1 MSPLPDL
8 VVLSAGAAKGLV
20 EALAPGLLG
29 DPGARVSGTFGA
41 VGAIRAQFLERGP
54 CDVLILTAP
63 MLEALAAR
71 GEVVRDTIAPLGE
84 VLTGVA
90 VRTGEP
96 PPRIDTPDALR
107 AAFAAAQRWY
117 CPDTRQATAGIHF
130 AKVLDA
136 LGLGGDAASR
146 VREYPSGAV
155 AMRALAEDREPGAI
169 GCTQVTE
176 ILYTPGVALV
186 GPLPAAFTL
195 ATTYSVA
202 VATRSLQP
210 GLARR
215 FVATLTSPAQ
225 AALRARGGFEPAAA
239 R

>member
-1 MSPLPDL
+1 VSNL

-20 EALAPGLLG
+20 EALAPGFLG
-29 DPGARVSGTFGA
+29 DTGVGVSGTFGA
-41 VGAIRAQFLERGP
+41 VGAIRAKFLERGP

-63 MLEALAAR
+63 MLDALAAD
-71 GEVVRDTIAPLGE
+71 GEVVRETIAPLGD

-90 VRTGEP
+90 VRTGDP
-96 PPRIDTPDALR
+96 LPRIDTPDALR
-107 AAFAAAQRWY
+107 EAFAAMQRWY
-117 CPDTRQATAGIHF
+117 CPDTKQATAGIHF
-130 AKVLDA
+130 AKVLDT
-136 LGLGGDAASR
+136 LGLAHHSASR

-155 AMRALAEDREPGAI
+155 AMRALADDPDPGAI

-176 ILYTPGVALV
+176 ILYTPGVTLV

-202 VATRSLQP
+202 VASRSAQP
-210 GLARR
+210 ALARR

-225 AALRARGGFEPAAA
+225 AALRVQGGFVPREA